1 MSVILPR
8 AVRTRT
14 AGTTSPAVDYL
25 GEIGPSVRRS
35 GPIFGKRADGGRA
48 PRLARPIAAR
58 SQRRRNLMATY
69 VVLVNFTDQGIR
81 NVKESPKRYQAFK
94 AASEAT
100 GVRQKDV
107 WWTIGAYDIVTLIE
121 GEEDAVTAALLKLGA
136 AGNVRTQTLRA
147 YNIDEFSKI
156 LGKLG

>member
-1 MSVILPR
+1 
-8 AVRTRT
+8 
-14 AGTTSPAVDYL
+14 
-25 GEIGPSVRRS
+25 
-35 GPIFGKRADGGRA
+35 
-48 PRLARPIAAR
+48 
-58 SQRRRNLMATY
+58 MATY

-94 AASEAT
+94 AASEGM

-107 WWTIGAYDIVTLIE
+107 WWTIGAYDIVTLVE

-147 YNIDEFSKI
+147 YGIDEFSKI
-156 LGKLG
+156 LAKLG